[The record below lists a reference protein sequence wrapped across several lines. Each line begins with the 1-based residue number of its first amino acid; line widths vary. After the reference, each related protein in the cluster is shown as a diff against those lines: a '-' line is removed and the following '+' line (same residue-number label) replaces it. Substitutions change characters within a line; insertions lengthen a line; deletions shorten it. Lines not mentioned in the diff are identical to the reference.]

1 MAVERTPT
9 GSSLVEVLDR
19 VLDKGI
25 VIDAWVRVSL
35 VGIDLVTVEAR
46 VVVASIATYLQ
57 FSGPLGVSAVFTPG
71 ASAVRPLGGV
81 ARTKVG
87 LRAGMATDGHRSG
100 FGRDGGRRQAASR
113 G

>member
-1 MAVERTPT
+1 MKIERAPGGT
-9 GSSLVEVLDR
+9 SHIDVLDR

-35 VGIDLVTVEAR
+35 AGIDLVTVEAR

-57 FSGPLGVSAVFTPG
+57 FGGPLGVSDVFT
-71 ASAVRPLGGV
+71 SAPSTVRSLGV
-81 ARTKVG
+81 AAGIKNGSTTNGHWPG
-87 LRAGMATDGHRSG
+87 LGH
-100 FGRDGGRRQAASR
+100 DEGRRPATSR

>member
-1 MAVERTPT
+1 MKIERAP
-9 GSSLVEVLDR
+9 GGASLIDVLDR

-35 VGIDLVTVEAR
+35 AGIDLVTVEAR

-57 FSGPLGVSAVFTPG
+57 FGGPLGVSDVFTSAP
-71 ASAVRPLGGV
+71 SAVRSLGV
-81 ARTKVG
+81 AAGIKNGSTTNGHWPG
-87 LRAGMATDGHRSG
+87 LGH
-100 FGRDGGRRQAASR
+100 DEGRRPATSR

>member
-1 MAVERTPT
+1 MKIERAP
-9 GSSLVEVLDR
+9 GGASLIDVLDR

-57 FSGPLGVSAVFTPG
+57 FSGPLGVSDVFTSA
-71 ASAVRPLGGV
+71 ASAGRSLGV
-81 ARTKVG
+81 A
-87 LRAGMATDGHRSG
+87 AGIKNATTTDGHRPDV
-100 FGRDGGRRQAASR
+100 GREEGRRPATSR